1 MDRPMILYRGTLK
14 SCNYRCSYC
23 PFAKHPMGNR
33 ELEQDQT
40 QWRRFV
46 RYFPDM
52 ARTSFPV
59 PARGLMVVPYGEA
72 LIHPWY
78 WEGLGILSAFPWME
92 AVGAQT
98 NLSFSSEPSLAM
110 FRQAGG
116 HISRLRLW
124 ATFHPEMVT
133 AEAFAS
139 SCRILLAAGVSL
151 CAGAVG
157 DPGNLAEI
165 RLLRRKLPK
174 EIYLWINRMDGLG
187 RDYTQAEQEALL
199 EIDPY
204 FARELVPVPAEPARC
219 SHRLFVEGSGR
230 VRLCNIS
237 QAVSGRAILDRQAD
251 VERTE
256 TGMLGMERL
265 GTEQLGMEQ
274 PRPEQLGM
282 EQPGPEQLGM
292 EQPGPDQL
300 DMDQPGT
307 VRLDRERL
315 CRRKFCSCYLAY
327 GGRDDFM
334 NRILF
339 GPYPLFR
346 IPRRPRAVFLDIQG
360 TLIPGDVKMPSASQD
375 KAQESSVPAMIRAG
389 LEALSR
395 EGIPL
400 FFATTLPYREAMV
413 RCPTIRHLFS
423 GGIFSA
429 GAYIRLEQKAGA
441 KELVHDLD
449 EAYME
454 RLAPLKKHFRFRI
467 LPDRRESRLCKITLL
482 RPGHLPWS
490 SREVKELAG
499 VLALSQD
506 TAVRFFAEDC
516 CLQIVSSRATK
527 EQGTRTLCQWLGIAP
542 EEAAAAGDS
551 GEDVGMLGVT
561 GEGV

>member
-1 MDRPMILYRGTLK
+1 MDKPMILYRGTLK

-33 ELEQDQT
+33 ELEQDQS

-46 RYFPDM
+46 RDFPDM

-78 WEGLGILSAFPWME
+78 WEGLGILSGLPWME

-98 NLSFSSEPSLAM
+98 NLSFSPEPSLAM

-116 HISRLRLW
+116 NISRLRLW
-124 ATFHPEMVT
+124 ATFHPEIVT

-165 RLLRRKLPK
+165 RLLRQKLPK

-237 QAVSGRAILDRQAD
+237 QAVSSRAILNRQAD
-251 VERTE
+251 VER
-256 TGMLGMERL
+256 
-265 GTEQLGMEQ
+265 
-274 PRPEQLGM
+274 
-282 EQPGPEQLGM
+282 
-292 EQPGPDQL
+292 
-300 DMDQPGT
+300 
-307 VRLDRERL
+307 L
-315 CRRKFCSCYLAY
+315 CRRKLCSCYLAY

-360 TLIPGDVKMPSASQD
+360 TLIPGDVRKPSASRD

-413 RCPTIRHLFS
+413 RCHTIRHLFS

-467 LPDRRESRLCKITLL
+467 LSDRRENRLCKITLL

-490 SREVKELAG
+490 SREVQELAG

-516 CLQIVSSRATK
+516 CLQIVSSRASK
-527 EQGTRTLCQWLGIAP
+527 QLGVRTLCQWLGIAP
-542 EEAAAAGDS
+542 EEAAAAGDA